1 MSNLEFGQ
9 FNSGGLDVHEPK
21 MPPCHPGGQDSCI
34 TWRPI
39 GRKGNYWSGLRLG
52 DLGEP
57 LGGDGN
63 SKLNGCHGVVGIK
76 EFVLAFCLF
85 FWCWYISPCRVFIW
99 PWYIHI
105 LSWLVGGQEMNV
117 LLMWVEMAEQN
128 RRGTPTLPRSE
139 LHKGSSGA
147 NGTPVH
153 TSGTP
158 VAQYFSDVCSGGR
171 RNTGQ
176 KQMVGSLQSSVC
188 YRSLTL

>member
-9 FNSGGLDVHEPK
+9 FNSGGSDVYVPK

-57 LGGDGN
+57 LDGDGN
-63 SKLNGCHGVVGIK
+63 SKLNGVVGIK

-105 LSWLVGGQEMNV
+105 LSWLVGGQEINV
-117 LLMWVEMAEQN
+117 LLMWVEMAEEKGN
-128 RRGTPTLPRSE
+128 TNTPSE
-139 LHKGSSGA
+139 WTTQGFHWYTI
-147 NGTPVH
+147 GTPV
-153 TSGTP
+153 
-158 VAQYFSDVCSGGR
+158 
-171 RNTGQ
+171 
-176 KQMVGSLQSSVC
+176 
-188 YRSLTL
+188 